1 MRIRAITIG
10 QNIPFLEKNE
20 VLDEYMDKKL
30 ENFRVFN
37 EDMIDEFKKINLIV
51 DSKRLCTQPL
61 FSYEDHLIFEK
72 NLDATL
78 IKINDQLN
86 LIQKLLKKHEFDYFS
101 SCAML
106 AEDLPDFGIF
116 ERLLLK
122 QVPTYLKNYENFFI
136 SLPAATSKKGINF
149 SALKSG
155 ARIIKDLSK
164 PDPLNNLKFCV
175 SANVKPNTPFFP
187 AAYHY
192 SDKPLFSIALEMADE
207 IARIFRKS
215 STLYESKDLL
225 KKKNL
230 EIYNVLVSICEK
242 LSKKHDIGFYGI
254 DFSPAPF
261 PKLTRSIGYALEKLN
276 FEYFGSHGMLA
287 AIALIHACIPLDKE
301 KVIGFSGFMQP
312 VLEDYVIAKS
322 LSENKFNLDTLLL
335 YSTMCG
341 TGLDCVPLPGDIT
354 EKELFYIL
362 LDVCTLSVILNKPL
376 TARLMPIPGK
386 KEGDDVDFEF
396 EYFTPSKVISTKRL
410 SHEIKDDLFS
420 RKEKF
425 FNFF

>member
-10 QNIPFLEKNE
+10 QNIPFLQKNE
-20 VLDEYMDKKL
+20 ILEEYLEKKF
-30 ENFRVFN
+30 EAFKSFN

-61 FSYEDHLIFEK
+61 FSYEDHLIYEK

-78 IKINDQLN
+78 IKINEQLK
-86 LIQKLLKKHEFDYFS
+86 LIQKLLKKYQIDYFS
-101 SCAML
+101 SSAML
-106 AEDLPDFGIF
+106 ADDLPDFGIF
-116 ERLLLK
+116 EKLLLK
-122 QVPTYLKNYENFFI
+122 QVPTYLKNYDNFFI
-136 SLPAATSKKGINF
+136 SLPAASTKKGINL
-149 SALKSG
+149 SALKAG
-155 ARIIKDLSK
+155 AHIIKDLSE
-164 PDPLNNLKFCV
+164 PSPLNNLQFCV
-175 SANVKPNTPFFP
+175 SSNVKPNTPFFP

-192 SDKPLFSIALEMADE
+192 SEKPLFSIALEMADE
-207 IARIFRKS
+207 IARVFRKS
-215 STLYESKDLL
+215 SSLYEAKDFL
-225 KKKNL
+225 KKKFN
-230 EIYNVLVSICEK
+230 EIYNVLVGVCERVAR
-242 LSKKHDIGFYGI
+242 KHDIGFYGI

-287 AIALIHACIPLDKE
+287 GIALIRACIPQEKE

-312 VLEDYVIAKS
+312 VLEDYTIAKS
-322 LSENKFNLDTLLL
+322 LSENKFSLDTLLL

-341 TGLDCVPLPGDIT
+341 TGLDCIPLPGDIT
-354 EKELFYIL
+354 ERELFYIL
-362 LDVCTLSVILNKPL
+362 LDVCTISVILNKPL

-386 KEGDDVDFEF
+386 KEGDNIEFEF
-396 EYFTPSKVISTKRL
+396 DYFTSSKVMGIKRL
-410 SHEIKDDLFS
+410 SQDIKDDLFS